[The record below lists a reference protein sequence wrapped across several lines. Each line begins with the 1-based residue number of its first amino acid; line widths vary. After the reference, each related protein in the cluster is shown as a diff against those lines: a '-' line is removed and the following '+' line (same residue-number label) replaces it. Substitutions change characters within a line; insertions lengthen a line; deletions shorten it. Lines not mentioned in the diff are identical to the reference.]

1 MISMVNS
8 KKELSLVNKLKK
20 FFKIFGP
27 GLITG
32 ASDDDP
38 SGIATYSIA
47 GAKAGYATLWS
58 ALFTFPLMAA
68 IQEICA
74 RIGLVTC
81 HGLAGILRR
90 YYSKKLLYLTA
101 FLMFGACSINI
112 GADLAGMAEASN
124 LILPLPYYKYI
135 YSIIYAGLIVWLL
148 INFSYRAIAKILKW
162 LTLFL
167 LTYILALFF
176 AKPDWLSILKN
187 TFVPQI
193 EFSKDYLVLLVA
205 ILGTTISPYLFFW
218 QTSEEMEE
226 EKEEIR
232 EKHLKKVIISKNRLH
247 HMREDVTL
255 GMLFSNLVMYFIIA
269 TTAAT
274 IFKSGILGIETAEQ
288 AAGAL
293 RPLAGEK
300 AYLLFTLGI
309 IGTGLLAI
317 PVLAGAAAYVL
328 AETFGWREGLN
339 KHFHQAKAFYLVIIF
354 SVGLGFL
361 INFFSISAMAL
372 LFYAAVIYGL
382 ISPFLIALIMHIANN
397 KKIMGRFIN
406 GKLANTLGIITFI
419 LISLAVIGL
428 FV

>member
-1 MISMVNS
+1 MAIINEKQSPLI
-8 KKELSLVNKLKK
+8 KKIRK
-20 FFKIFGP
+20 FFKTLGP

-68 IQEICA
+68 IQEMCA

-81 HGLAGILRR
+81 HGLAGILKR

-112 GADLAGMAEASN
+112 GADLSGMAAATN

-167 LTYILALFF
+167 FTYILALFF
-176 AKPDWLSILKN
+176 AKPSWLDILQN
-187 TFVPQI
+187 TFVPKI
-193 EFSKDYLVLLVA
+193 EFTKDYLLLLVA

-218 QTSEEMEE
+218 QASEETEE
-226 EKEEIR
+226 EKEELR
-232 EKHLKKVIISKNRLH
+232 QKHLKKVIISKNRLR
-247 HMREDVTL
+247 HMREDVTA

-274 IFKSGILGIETAEQ
+274 IFKSGITGIETAEQ
-288 AAGAL
+288 AAEAL
-293 RPLAGEK
+293 RPLAGQA
-300 AYLLFTLGI
+300 AYLLFALGI

-361 INFFSISAMAL
+361 INFFSVSAMAL

-397 KKIMGRFIN
+397 KKIMGRFTN
-406 GKLANTLGIITFI
+406 GRLANSLGVVAFV
-419 LISLAVIGL
+419 LISLAIIGL
-428 FV
+428 FI